1 MLFIY
6 NNLEEAA
13 RREFEQA
20 GLHIKCVDG
29 NRYLGVYFRPREDL
43 ESWGRPN
50 VETWAHGKKMLLQ
63 TESQYLQRI
72 LPGVGTIIGPIEDAL
87 REAFLP
93 ALSGG
98 EEVSDDL
105 REILGHKVKRG
116 GLNLPYP
123 CLSVDHA
130 YKSV

>member
-50 VETWAHGKKMLLQ
+50 VEAWAHGEKNVA
-63 TESQYLQRI
+63 TYR
-72 LPGVGTIIGPIEDAL
+72 VTV
-87 REAFLP
+87 P
-93 ALSGG
+93 AKDFTWGWNYNRS
-98 EEVSDDL
+98 
-105 REILGHKVKRG
+105 H
-116 GLNLPYP
+116 
-123 CLSVDHA
+123 
-130 YKSV
+130 